1 MQLNAEQPELMRALH
16 LNFLSRI
23 QGRNKHLLSN
33 GWSGDR

>member
-1 MQLNAEQPELMRALH
+1 MQLNAEQPESIRVLH

-33 GWSGDR
+33 CWSGDR

>member
-1 MQLNAEQPELMRALH
+1 MQPNTEQPESITVLH

-33 GWSGDR
+33 SWSGDR